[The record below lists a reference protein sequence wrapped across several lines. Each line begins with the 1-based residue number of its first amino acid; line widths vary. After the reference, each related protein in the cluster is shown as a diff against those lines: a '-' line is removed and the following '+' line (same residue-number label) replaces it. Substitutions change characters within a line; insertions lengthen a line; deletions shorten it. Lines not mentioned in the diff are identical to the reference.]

1 MNFNTSEFLF
11 VFLPLVIVVFHVAP
25 RIARL
30 PVLLASSFFFY
41 WVSGDLAFTLLVV
54 TVVWSALMAFLV
66 ARYNSL
72 WIIIGAVA
80 APLGFLFIF
89 KYLGFALDV
98 VGAGAGT
105 RGHFGFILQHVL
117 PAGISFYT
125 FQVVS
130 YLIDIRDGT
139 VAPEKNPIKFATFIS
154 FFPQLIAGPIL
165 RFEQISGQLD
175 RIAGEPRLTPD
186 LRSGVK
192 FLTWGL
198 AYKILFADVLR
209 SFHELHDLTAGGGL
223 DALYSV
229 LAYSLIIYFDFWSYS
244 LMAIGLG
251 KFFCID
257 LPRNF
262 HEPYMSTSPREFWRR
277 WHVTLSFWL
286 RDYVYLRLGGNRAY
300 ILNIVVVFV
309 ACGIWHGAGW
319 NFIVWG
325 AYHGALVILYHL
337 TAAFWDNRPKAL
349 RIIVTFALVSL
360 GWPLFYLDLSGFTT
374 TMGAILTM
382 APAAKAVQ
390 FGAFAWGYLGVVA
403 LWTFAVRE
411 DRWLFNTEAHRIA
424 DNPIVLGL
432 MFAISA
438 VLLYFGR
445 TFIYF
450 NF

>member
-325 AYHGALVILYHL
+325 RLSWGPGHSLSPHRSLLGQPAESPSDHCYFRPRQSRVAAVLSRPQRVHHDHGRHLDHGAGGQGGAV
-337 TAAFWDNRPKAL
+337 WRL
-349 RIIVTFALVSL
+349 RL
-360 GWPLFYLDLSGFTT
+360 GISRRRRALDLRRPRRP
-374 TMGAILTM
+374 L
-382 APAAKAVQ
+382 AVQ
-390 FGAFAWGYLGVVA
+390 
-403 LWTFAVRE
+403 
-411 DRWLFNTEAHRIA
+411 HR
-424 DNPIVLGL
+424 
-432 MFAISA
+432 SA
-438 VLLYFGR
+438 PDCG
-445 TFIYF
+445 
-450 NF
+450 